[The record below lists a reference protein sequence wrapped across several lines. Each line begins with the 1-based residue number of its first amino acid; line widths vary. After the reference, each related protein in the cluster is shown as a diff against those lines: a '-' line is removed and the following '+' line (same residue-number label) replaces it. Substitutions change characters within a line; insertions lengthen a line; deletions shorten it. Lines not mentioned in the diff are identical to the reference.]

1 MSGVDAAAL
10 VIALIWID
18 LLVGRGFFWWTREA
32 RLASGPASPRRIAVV
47 IPARN
52 EALLVGKAV
61 ASLAA
66 QDHAGPFEI
75 FVVDDHSTDRTAE
88 AASGAHVVAAGPL
101 PEGWTGKLWA
111 VSEGVRAAAA
121 FEADYFLFTDADV
134 IHTPANLSGLV
145 AHAEAGGY
153 DLASLMVELRCET
166 LAERALIPAFVFFFL
181 KLYPPRWTA
190 STKLSTA
197 GAAGGCMLVRRDAL
211 ERIGGIATIRGELID
226 DCALAKA
233 VKRGGGRVWLGLT
246 SQARSIR
253 QYSSFA
259 EVGRMISRTAFTQ
272 LGYSPLLLAGTVLGM
287 SAVYLLPPVL
297 ALAFRSWLGAL
308 AWLMM
313 MAAYAPVLRLYR
325 RSLAWAPGLPLVAL
339 FYTAATVASAVQYW
353 MGRGGAWKGRMQA
366 GRRV

>member
-10 VIALIWID
+10 AAAVLWIY
-18 LLVGRGFFWWTREA
+18 LLVGRGFFWCTREA
-32 RLASGPASPRRIAVV
+32 RLASRPAPPRRIAIV

-52 EALLVGKAV
+52 EALLIGKAV
-61 ASLAA
+61 ASLAV
-66 QDHAGPFEI
+66 QDYGGPFDL

-121 FEADYFLFTDADV
+121 FEADYFLLTDADIV
-134 IHTPANLSGLV
+134 HAPVSLSRLV

-181 KLYPPRWTA
+181 KLYPPRWIA
-190 STKLSTA
+190 NTKRRTA
-197 GAAGGCMLVRRDAL
+197 GAAGGCMLVRRDTL
-211 ERIGGIATIRGELID
+211 ERIGGIATIRAELID

-253 QYSSFA
+253 QYASFA

-287 SAVYLLPPVL
+287 SAIYLLPPVL
-297 ALAFRSWLGAL
+297 ALGFRSWLAAL

-325 RSLAWAPGLPLVAL
+325 RSLVWAPALPLVAL
-339 FYTAATVASAVQYW
+339 FYTAATVASAIEYW
-353 MGRGGAWKGRMQA
+353 RGRGGAWKGRMQA
-366 GRRV
+366 GRRS

>member
-1 MSGVDAAAL
+1 MTVLAAL
-10 VIALIWID
+10 VVLVWLY
-18 LLVGRGFFWWTREA
+18 LLLGRGFFWWTREA
-32 RLASGPASPRRIAVV
+32 QFSSGPAPLRRVAVV

-52 EALLVGKAV
+52 EAPLIAKAV

-66 QDHAGPFEI
+66 QDYGGPFEI
-75 FVVDDHSTDRTAE
+75 FVVDDHSTDATAE
-88 AASGAHVVAAGPL
+88 AALGAHVVAAGPL
-101 PEGWTGKLWA
+101 PDGWTGKLWA

-121 FEADYFLFTDADV
+121 FEADYFLLTDADIV
-134 IHTPANLSGLV
+134 HAPGNLSRLV

-181 KLYPPRWTA
+181 KLYPPRWIA
-190 STKLSTA
+190 SSTHATA

-211 ERIGGIATIRGELID
+211 ERIGGIAAIRGELID

-287 SAVYLLPPVL
+287 SAIYLLPPVL
-297 ALAFRSWLGAL
+297 ALGFRSWLAAL

-313 MAAYAPVLRLYR
+313 MVAYAPVLRLYR
-325 RSLAWAPGLPLVAL
+325 RSLVWAPALPLVAL

-353 MGRGGAWKGRMQA
+353 MGSGGAWKGRAQA
-366 GRRV
+366 GRR